1 MKTPVFT
8 GSGVAIVTPFKDGKV
23 NFPKLAELIDFQIN
37 GGTSSII
44 ICGTTGESA
53 TQSLEEHA
61 ATVDFCV
68 KHTNGR
74 VPVIAGAGSNDT
86 MASKF
91 LCQEAENSGAD
102 ALLIVTPYYNKATQK
117 GLILHYNT
125 LADCVNIPII
135 LYNVPSRTGCGF
147 TAETYYELSKH
158 PNINGSKEA
167 SGNFALINT
176 AMSMCGD
183 NLNFWSGNDSDA
195 LPMMSLGAKGVIS
208 VIANLLPEVP
218 AKICEYALKEDFVS
232 ARKLH
237 LKYVQLMEAMFIEVN
252 PIPIK
257 VAMNLAGM
265 DAGELR
271 LPLCEMEQANLE
283 KLKKSL
289 RAHGV
294 NV

>member
-23 NFPKLAELIDFQIN
+23 NFEKLAELIDFQIK

-68 KHTNGR
+68 KHTKGR

-86 MASKF
+86 MASKY
-91 LCQEAENSGAD
+91 LCQHAEKSGAD

-117 GLILHYNT
+117 GLIKHYTT

-158 PNINGSKEA
+158 PNINGVKEA
-167 SGNFALINT
+167 SGNFTLVNT

-183 NLNFWSGNDSDA
+183 DLYFWSGNDSDA

-208 VIANLLPEVP
+208 VIANLMPELT
-218 AKICEYALKEDFVS
+218 AKICEYALNEDFVS

-237 LKYVQLMEAMFIEVN
+237 LEYVQLMESMFIEVN

-257 VAMNLAGM
+257 TAMNLVGM

-271 LPLCEMEQANLE
+271 LPLCEMEPANLE
-283 KLKKSL
+283 KLKKAM
-289 RAHGV
+289 RAKGFKV
-294 NV
+294 